1 MRYFKWLICLLIA
14 FSLCLSQARA
24 STPEKLL
31 SHFQEEAKRFD
42 VPLLVLMAIAKTES
56 KFNPWALN
64 IAGKSYQPKTKEE
77 ALAILKKNR
86 KKSYDVGIM
95 QVNSWWLKKFNLPDS
110 LAIEP
115 SINIM
120 MGAYILNHEISKR
133 GGKLSWQAIGAY
145 HSPTYRRQLN
155 YYRQINKSLKYFEKV
170 LVGEK

>member
-1 MRYFKWLICLLIA
+1 MKYLKWLLCLLIT
-14 FSLCLSQARA
+14 FSLFLPEAYA
-24 STPEKLL
+24 KTPEELL
-31 SHFQEEAKRFD
+31 DHFQEESKRFD
-42 VPLLVLMAIAKTES
+42 VPMLVLMAIARAES

-64 IAGKSYQPKTKEE
+64 IAGKSYHPKSKEE

-86 KKSYDVGIM
+86 RKSYDVGIM

-115 SINIM
+115 EINIM
-120 MGAYILNHEISKR
+120 IGAYILNHEINKR

-145 HSPTYRRQLN
+145 HSPSYKRQVR
-155 YYRQINKSLKYFEKV
+155 YYRQINKNLKYFEKI